1 MIKVNATELKEMLDV
16 LNQCGVAQATF
27 SDVGCSFNFWPP
39 EYEEAQPKSRD
50 DVKEP
55 GTPPPAKIRI
65 VTDEE
70 ILLNPYAG
78 LES

>member
-1 MIKVNATELKEMLDV
+1 MMNATELKEILDV

-27 SDVGCSFNFWPP
+27 SDVGSSFVFFPP
-39 EYEEAQPKSRD
+39 EYEDVQPKGRD

-55 GTPPPAKIRI
+55 GTPPAAKIRI

-78 LES
+78 LDQ

>member
-1 MIKVNATELKEMLDV
+1 MMNATELKEMLDV

-27 SDVGCSFNFWPP
+27 SDVGSSFVFFPQ
-39 EYEEAQPKSRD
+39 EYEDVQPKGCD
-50 DVKEP
+50 DVK
-55 GTPPPAKIRI
+55 PPAQEPAQKLRM

-78 LES
+78 LNQ

>member
-1 MIKVNATELKEMLDV
+1 MMDVNPTELKEMLDM

-39 EYEEAQPKSRD
+39 KYEEAQPKSRD

-55 GTPPPAKIRI
+55 ATPPAKIRI

-78 LES
+78 LEA

>member
-1 MIKVNATELKEMLDV
+1 MMDVNPTELKEMLDM

-55 GTPPPAKIRI
+55 PTLPAKIRI

-78 LES
+78 LEA

>member
-1 MIKVNATELKEMLDV
+1 MMNATELKEILDV

-27 SDVGCSFNFWPP
+27 SDVGSSFVFFPP
-39 EYEEAQPKSRD
+39 EYEDVQPKSRD
-50 DVKEP
+50 DVK
-55 GTPPPAKIRI
+55 PPAQEPAQKLRM

-78 LES
+78 LNQ

>member
-1 MIKVNATELKEMLDV
+1 MMDVNPTELKEMLDM

-55 GTPPPAKIRI
+55 ATPPAKIRI

-78 LES
+78 LEA